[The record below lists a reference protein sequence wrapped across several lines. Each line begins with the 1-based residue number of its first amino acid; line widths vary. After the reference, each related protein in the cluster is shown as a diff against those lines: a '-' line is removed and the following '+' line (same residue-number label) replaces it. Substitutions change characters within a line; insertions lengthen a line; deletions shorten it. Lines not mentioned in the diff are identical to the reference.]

1 MKLRNYKFILKEI
14 GQSKFLYLQSM
25 ALLIITYIDWTLMPY
40 ITKLEGTYLPV
51 YMISFFMLIGALDGI
66 VQPLFK
72 YIRICY
78 IYLFSIILDLIQI
91 ASYFLYHISIELF
104 TYVILAIFT
113 IQGITFEI
121 ARVHT
126 VDFMQSE
133 SIELKEYLMLRSF
146 IISMAIILGG
156 VSAMLLDYLDVNLA
170 HILICLSILALY
182 GIYLQYRLYKI
193 FKKKF
198 LHFDL
203 EIETDK
209 KELFEKFR

>member
-14 GQSKFLYLQSM
+14 SQSRFLYLQSV

-40 ITKLEGTYLPV
+40 VTKLEGTYLPV
-51 YMISFFMLIGALDGI
+51 FMISFFMLVGALDGI
-66 VQPLFK
+66 IQPLFK
-72 YIRICY
+72 FIRICN
-78 IYLFSIILDLIQI
+78 IYLFSIWLDLIQI

-146 IISMAIILGG
+146 IISLAIILGG
-156 VSAMLLDYLDVNLA
+156 VSAMLLDYFDINLA
-170 HILICLSILALY
+170 HILIFLSILALY

-193 FKKKF
+193 FKNKF
-198 LHFDL
+198 LQFEL

-209 KELFEKFR
+209 KELYEKFR

>member
-1 MKLRNYKFILKEI
+1 MKLKNYKFILKEI
-14 GQSKFLYLQSM
+14 GQSRFLYLQSV

-40 ITKLEGTYLPV
+40 VTKLEGTFLPV

-66 VQPLFK
+66 IQPLFK
-72 YIRICY
+72 YIKICN
-78 IYLFSIILDLIQI
+78 IYLFSILLDLIQI
-91 ASYFLYHISIELF
+91 ASYFLYHVSIELF

-146 IISMAIILGG
+146 IISLAIILGG

-170 HILICLSILALY
+170 YILIFLSILALY

-193 FKKKF
+193 FKNKF
-198 LHFDL
+198 LQFDL
-203 EIETDK
+203 EIEMDK

>member
-14 GQSKFLYLQSM
+14 SQSKFLYLQSM

-40 ITKLEGTYLPV
+40 VTKLEGTYLPV

-66 VQPLFK
+66 IQPLFK
-72 YIRICY
+72 HIRICY
-78 IYLFSIILDLIQI
+78 IYLFSICLDLIQI
-91 ASYFLYHISIELF
+91 ASYFLYTISIELF
-104 TYVILAIFT
+104 TYAILAIFT

-156 VSAMLLDYLDVNLA
+156 ISAMLLDYFDIDLV
-170 HILICLSILALY
+170 HILIYLSILALY

-193 FKKKF
+193 FKNRF
-198 LHFDL
+198 MQCDL
-203 EIETDK
+203 EIEPDK